1 MLFAGDRSIENFEQ
15 LFEQVK
21 QYLKLQKEYSLIKLT
36 SKLSVLLSTL
46 FLVVV
51 FLILG
56 MAALFYLLMA
66 LAYAI
71 QPMVGSLGW
80 SYAIIGGIALLLLA
94 LIAAFRQKL
103 IIKPTVNF
111 LAHLFLDDDEDAP
124 KEDAK
129 AEIGGKEREEEQA

>member
-94 LIAAFRQKL
+94 LIAAFRQRL

-124 KEDAK
+124 KGDVK
-129 AEIGGKEREEEQA
+129 AETEGKEEEEQA

>member
-94 LIAAFRQKL
+94 LIAAFRQRL

-124 KEDAK
+124 KEDVK
-129 AEIGGKEREEEQA
+129 AETEGKEEEEQA

>member
-1 MLFAGDRSIENFEQ
+1 MLSAGDRSIENFEQ

-36 SKLSVLLSTL
+36 SKLSVLLSSL
-46 FLVVV
+46 LLVVV
-51 FLILG
+51 FLVLG

-66 LAYAI
+66 LAYAFE
-71 QPMVGSLGW
+71 PLVGSLGW

-94 LIAAFRQKL
+94 LIAAFRQRL

-111 LAHLFLDDDEDAP
+111 LAHLFLDDDSDDKKCTSPSDE
-124 KEDAK
+124 K
-129 AEIGGKEREEEQA
+129 REGEEAL